1 MLLLYNINYIQSSSE
16 AIFESIKKSDLVVG
30 SVYVI
35 GKEAP
40 KIITKEMIG
49 EMSPGTVMV
58 DISIDQGGCFE
69 TSKPTTHDEP
79 TFLVDNVVHY
89 CVTNMPG
96 AVRLTASLALNKATL
111 RYIKLLANLGIEEA
125 LNQNAGL
132 QNGLNISK
140 GEIKHQ
146 AVSEALS

>member
-1 MLLLYNINYIQSSSE
+1 M
-16 AIFESIKKSDLVVG
+16 
-30 SVYVI
+30 
-35 GKEAP
+35 
-40 KIITKEMIG
+40 
-49 EMSPGTVMV
+49 
-58 DISIDQGGCFE
+58 FE

-96 AVRLTASLALNKATL
+96 AVPLTASLALNKATL
-111 RYIKLLANLGIEEA
+111 PYIKLLANLGIEDA
-125 LNQNAGL
+125 LNQNPGL

-146 AVSEALS
+146 AVSEALSELNNLLYCYPCIRYCSLDVTTEVQSPIIETLKLFF